1 LTSALA
7 SPVSSWL
14 AGAGRRPLLA
24 RLRAFER
31 YFARA
36 LPAATDPPARLHA
49 AMRYAALAPG
59 KRLRPLLTLTACEAV
74 GGRWERALPAAAAVE
89 CVHAFSLV
97 HDDLPAMDDDDYR
110 RGRLTTHK
118 KFGEAMGVLCGD
130 ALLALAFEEL
140 ARLADHGV
148 PAPRITR
155 AVRVL
160 AEAAG
165 SRVLVGGQVLDL
177 EGEGNATVHG
187 SGVREIHLRKTGGL
201 ISASLV
207 LGGLA
212 GGAPNG
218 RLRELAGMGLEL
230 GLAFQIHDDLLNRGS
245 TLARLGKRSG
255 TDAAREKA
263 TYPRAVG
270 AAQARAEAGRLFLSA
285 LDDIQRL
292 GSRAANLG
300 HLVLAV
306 ADRDR

>member
-1 LTSALA
+1 
-7 SPVSSWL
+7 
-14 AGAGRRPLLA
+14 
-24 RLRAFER
+24 
-31 YFARA
+31 
-36 LPAATDPPARLHA
+36 
-49 AMRYAALAPG
+49 
-59 KRLRPLLTLTACEAV
+59 
-74 GGRWERALPAAAAVE
+74 
-89 CVHAFSLV
+89 
-97 HDDLPAMDDDDYR
+97 MDDDDYR

-118 KFGEAMGVLCGD
+118 KFGEAMGVLAGD

-140 ARLADHGV
+140 THLAGQGV
-148 PAPRITR
+148 PASRVTR

-160 AEAAG
+160 SEAAG

-177 EGEGNATVHG
+177 EGEGHAIVNGT
-187 SGVREIHLRKTGGL
+187 GVREIHLRKTGGL

-212 GGAPNG
+212 GGAG
-218 RLRELAGMGLEL
+218 SARLRELAGMGLEL

-270 AAQARAEAGRLFLSA
+270 VAQARAEAGRLFLSV
-285 LDDIQRL
+285 LDDVERQ
-292 GSRAANLG
+292 GPRAANLG
-300 HLVLAV
+300 HLILAV